1 MPTLENLRKTDI
13 VLDVEVEGFMHTSGK
28 ADYCD
33 CNCECDC
40 TDPCF
45 C

>member
-1 MPTLENLRKTDI
+1 MRSLDNLLETDI
-13 VLDVEVEGFMHTSGK
+13 VPTQEVNGFVYDFDV

-33 CNCECDC
+33 CKCECDC